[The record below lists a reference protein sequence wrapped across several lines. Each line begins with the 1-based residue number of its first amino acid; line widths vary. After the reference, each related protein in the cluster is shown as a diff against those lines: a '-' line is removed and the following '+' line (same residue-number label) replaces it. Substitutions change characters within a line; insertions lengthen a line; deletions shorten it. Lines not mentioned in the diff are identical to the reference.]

1 MSNQGGSDEER
12 LNAIRRASERRV
24 RRTTDR
30 ARKQDTRCAILAM
43 LGEEEGGELSEPY
56 ICGRLPGK
64 RRGNT
69 RHARYH
75 LDVLHRS
82 GLVRHDDGDPRLY
95 RLV

>member
-1 MSNQGGSDEER
+1 MHDQRGSDEEGI
-12 LNAIRRASERRV
+12 AEVRRASERRV

-30 ARKQDTRCAILAM
+30 GRKQDTRCAILAM
-43 LGEEEGGELSEPY
+43 LGEEEGAELSEPY

-75 LDVLHRS
+75 LDVLTRC

>member
-1 MSNQGGSDEER
+1 VHDERGSDEEQ
-12 LNAIRRASERRV
+12 RA

-30 ARKQDTRCAILAM
+30 GRKQDTRAVILAM
-43 LGEEEGGELSEPY
+43 FGEDGNAELSEPY

-64 RRGNT
+64 RRGNA

-75 LDVLHRS
+75 LDVLARC

-95 RLV
+95 RLA